1 MKLSYKIALIVSA
14 ALLLVAVLL
23 IGGSGGTGDETT
35 DTADNSTQTDQNQ
48 RKSLVSESSEA
59 EDGGTTQDGSK
70 TTANAEK
77 PVGGGTSTPTSSLAA
92 DIRKYQQQAA
102 AEKAASEN
110 AADKPADTQATT
122 AEAEKPVDET
132 AKANTPEAI
141 ALNRT
146 DADAGKPVVT
156 EEPKKTPTV
165 SRAELEAILG
175 GGSSTTTSGPGTPES
190 TATSGANTSLTTNVT
205 PIDTKPTTASGYAGG
220 TYVIQAGDTFSL
232 LADRFY
238 GDESKWDVIAQANPR
253 IDPIRLQVGQEVRI
267 PAMADAAVV
276 RDINEPENKP
286 LPEGVKIH
294 VVKAGDSLSSIAEEH
309 YQDQTQWRKIYNFNR
324 ELIGKNPN
332 AIKAGMEL
340 RIPPAV
346 SGAR

>member
-14 ALLLVAVLL
+14 ALFLVAVLL
-23 IGGSGGTGDETT
+23 ISGSGGSGDETT

-59 EDGGTTQDGSK
+59 EDGGTTQAGSK

-77 PVGGGTSTPTSSLAA
+77 PVGGGASTPTSSLAA

-110 AADKPADTQATT
+110 AAGKPVDTEATT

-175 GGSSTTTSGPGTPES
+175 GGSSTTTSGTPGPT
-190 TATSGANTSLTTNVT
+190 TTSGANTSLTTAVT
-205 PIDTKPTTASGYAGG
+205 AIDTKPTTASGYPGG
-220 TYVIQAGDTFSL
+220 TYIIQPGDTLSSI
-232 LADRFY
+232 AKKFY
-238 GDESKWDVIAQANPR
+238 GDESKWHVIGEENFVEPLS
-253 IDPIRLQVGQEVRI
+253 LQVGQELRI
-267 PAMADAAVV
+267 PAMAVAIKSEQEV
-276 RDINEPENKP
+276 IP
-286 LPEGVKIH
+286 LPEGVRIH
-294 VVKAGDSLSSIAEEH
+294 VVKAGDSLSSISEV
-309 YQDQTQWRKIYNFNR
+309 YYKGDPTQWRKIYNFNR
-324 ELIGKNPN
+324 DLIGKNPN

-340 RIPPAV
+340 RIPPPV